1 MLLNARLARRALVGA
16 IGTGAVAGAMFVSA
30 APSALADPAPNCT
43 AGDVAQ
49 VRGNVSAGTSVYL
62 FTHPWV
68 NDFFTGLAGQPR
80 DQIRTQIQD
89 YMAANPQ
96 EQAELQAIRQPLTDL
111 RNRCGTP
118 TNAPAPLTDDGAG

>member
-1 MLLNARLARRALVGA
+1 MLLNARLARRAVVGA
-16 IGTGAVAGAMFVSA
+16 IGTGTVAGAMLFSA
-30 APSALADPAPNCT
+30 PPSALADLPPGCT

-49 VRGNVSAGTSVYL
+49 VRANVSAGTSAYL

-80 DQIRTQIQD
+80 DQIRTQVQD
-89 YMAANPQ
+89 YLAANPQ
-96 EQAELQAIRQPLTDL
+96 EQTELQAIRQPLTDL

-118 TNAPAPLTDDGAG
+118 TIAPTPLTGE